1 MKIIITGAL
10 GHIGSSLIR
19 YLAKIKKF
27 ETIYLIDN
35 FSAQRYCSLFN
46 LPEDASYTFLDL
58 NLADCKIESIPDSDC
73 IIHLAAKTDAA
84 QSSKYEKEF
93 YNNNL
98 EATKKIIAYSKNK
111 YSKLIFASS
120 TSVYGSQS
128 ELIDENC
135 SDEELKPQTP
145 YADIKLKEEK
155 MISEI
160 LNTKRSFIILRLGTI
175 YGFSPG
181 MRFHTAINKFCLQA
195 CMKKPLTVW
204 RTAWEQRRPYL
215 SLNDFNRAIE
225 HIIHNNLFQNSI
237 FNVLSHNKK
246 VKEIIEII
254 NKKIPSNI
262 EYVDH
267 PIMNQLSYEISNKK
281 FCDTDFKFISNLKDD
296 VFEILDTMININTS
310 KI

>member
-120 TSVYGSQS
+120 TSVYGPQS

-254 NKKIPSNI
+254 NKKILSNI

-281 FCDTDFKFISNLKDD
+281 FRDTNFQFLSNLEDD
-296 VFEILDTMININTS
+296 IYEIIDKMININSS

>member
-120 TSVYGSQS
+120 TSIYGPQS
-128 ELIDENC
+128 DLIDENC
-135 SDEELKPQTP
+135 LDKELKPQTP

-155 MISEI
+155 IISET
-160 LNTKRSFIILRLGTI
+160 LNTKHSFIILRLGTI

-204 RTAWEQRRPYL
+204 RTAWEQKRPYL

-225 HIIHNNLFQNSI
+225 HIIHNNLFRNSI
-237 FNVLSHNKK
+237 YNVLSHNKK

>member
-46 LPEDASYTFLDL
+46 LPEDTSYTFLDL

-120 TSVYGSQS
+120 TSVYGPQS

-254 NKKIPSNI
+254 NKKILSNI

-281 FCDTDFKFISNLKDD
+281 FRDTNFQFLSNLEDD
-296 VFEILDTMININTS
+296 IYEIIDKMININSS

>member
-120 TSVYGSQS
+120 TSIYGPQS
-128 ELIDENC
+128 DLIDENC
-135 SDEELKPQTP
+135 LDKELKPQTP

-225 HIIHNNLFQNSI
+225 HIIHNNLFRNSI
-237 FNVLSHNKK
+237 YNVLSHNKK